1 MIELTLP
8 NGDRLELR
16 ETWGDH
22 SDLCEAWF
30 AEGDALAAS
39 LKRNRRVSRWT
50 QWKLAFR
57 SVTAP
62 ARRVLAG

>member
-8 NGDRLELR
+8 SGDRLELR
-16 ETWGDH
+16 ECWGDH

-30 AEGDALAAS
+30 AEGDVPATPM
-39 LKRNRRVSRWT
+39 RRRRVSRWT
-50 QWKLAFR
+50 QWKLALR

-62 ARRVLAG
+62 ARRALAG